1 MLSQRAITADCLFE
15 EEKGYE
21 HLPEVEGPVI
31 KEAKK
36 ALEAFGEDWTDS
48 DGGQAAYDRFIKVVQ
63 MHEVAQFV
71 STFLP
76 TLPADVRRRREELVF
91 TAQGLLALCREC
103 KTWDD
108 RSEYKLPQWL
118 DNVPE
123 EMIPYTSLPNLLRI
137 NAEVKRCLGYTE
149 KR

>member
-1 MLSQRAITADCLFE
+1 
-15 EEKGYE
+15 
-21 HLPEVEGPVI
+21 
-31 KEAKK
+31 
-36 ALEAFGEDWTDS
+36 
-48 DGGQAAYDRFIKVVQ
+48 

-71 STFLP
+71 TTFLL

-137 NAEVKRCLGYTE
+137 NAEVKRYLGIHRE
-149 KR
+149 EMMQN